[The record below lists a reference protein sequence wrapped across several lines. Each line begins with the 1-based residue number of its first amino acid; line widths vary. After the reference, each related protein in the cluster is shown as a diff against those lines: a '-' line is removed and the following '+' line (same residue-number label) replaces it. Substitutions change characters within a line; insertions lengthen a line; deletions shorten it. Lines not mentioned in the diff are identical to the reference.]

1 MRDPINPP
9 IISPDHFVWDL
20 ALSVSDEIINDSGRE
35 FYVELRSIGPFC
47 QNQLLCQ
54 IRDNLKTRF

>member
-35 FYVELRSIGPFC
+35 FYVELRSIVPFTKIKFIT
-47 QNQLLCQ
+47 NS
-54 IRDNLKTRF
+54 

>member
-35 FYVELRSIGPFC
+35 LYVELRSIGAPV
-47 QNQLLCQ
+47 
-54 IRDNLKTRF
+54 LKSTFMPN